1 MKGILGEP
9 GFEWGEDF
17 GEECGVAA
25 EEMGLGEE
33 DEVLMATEFPD
44 EFVVADGGEAEVVE
58 AAEV

>member
-1 MKGILGEP
+1 M
-9 GFEWGEDF
+9 GEDF
-17 GEECGVAA
+17 VEECGVAA

-33 DEVLMATEFPD
+33 DEVLMAAEFPD

>member
-1 MKGILGEP
+1 MGEP
-9 GFEWGEDF
+9 GFELGEDF
-17 GEECGVAA
+17 VEKCGVAA